1 MSVFILL
8 QVDASLLIDDDWHAK
23 KIITIQRKC
32 MILRKQSNKFSHETK
47 GKCKEKDDINY
58 KICDIFS
65 QVILDQK
72 WTVSG
77 EKYNVQ
83 CNRKWHTG

>member
-1 MSVFILL
+1 M
-8 QVDASLLIDDDWHAK
+8 Q
-23 KIITIQRKC
+23 KIIIIVQRKC
-32 MILRKQSNKFSHETK
+32 TVLRKQSNKFPHETK
-47 GKCKEKDDINY
+47 GKCKEKDDFNY
-58 KICDIFS
+58 KICDTFS

-77 EKYNVQ
+77 ERYNVQ